1 MQAGLGPET
10 FLLSGSSIVSDQSFE
25 NLVNEHGG
33 RVLRTATRILRD
45 TSLANDVHQEVF
57 LAIWRRWH
65 RYNGDVNWPAYLYRV
80 TVRKALALAQRR
92 TVGDVPAKIS
102 VETQDVASLQ
112 SMTTNGPDGALVAGE
127 LQQRLAA
134 ALGRLPRREAD
145 AFVLLRL
152 ERLET
157 ADVAG
162 IMGCAESTVR
172 VHLHRAVAKLA
183 RELHEYLD
191 R

>member
-1 MQAGLGPET
+1 MRPGLGPET

-112 SMTTNGPDGALVAGE
+112 SMTTNGPDGALVADE

-157 ADVAG
+157 AEVAG